1 MSKNCTPAA
10 SIRSTDAELT
20 LKLKLAIRNWEYGQC
35 ILWAE
40 CSSASGDATTSDKC
54 LSSVGPCQGSSQEL
68 FAKTDADVSSGTFTL
83 FAEDLDGEH
92 TVKAYYT
99 TNLLKTTF
107 YHATDTVANQF
118 YGFQEDDDDNGQK
131 IYIKQKGEFSLDF
144 SRYGTTN
151 SNQDDP
157 DAAYQWTFDELPGL
171 SELHL
176 HCGDQQVLQDLQKIE
191 ENGEHVFKWKCAT
204 VAGLGSCWEEVSLEV
219 PLSDVA
225 SLKFVLVDCGERN
238 ALRALEFEP
247 NIATASLR
255 LKGTCCSLAM
265 LPVALNP
272 TEEFSDFSENSGFS
286 LQQAEGMYCPTGL
299 DDSGRPSFKQTFSFK
314 PDATA
319 TGTLLYNRAEGK
331 WEVTESTNSWAVEA
345 DVVHPL
351 DLGDTELVSSGSQES
366 LHVMPMLD
374 FNSIFTGKGVE
385 ALATPETSSAVT
397 KWKTPPTL
405 LTFAA
410 DDPDYVPECQDKFHP
425 GDANFKRDEMNDN
438 AEGLWSDDPQNPAEN
453 PCAYIYS
460 TESYETGQSLQNVK
474 LGAGMSW
481 EPRDKVRSDPDY
493 GNDGSSGTAG
503 RGLTYRTVKECSDRE
518 ISREYD
524 LGDIQNFRDAVK
536 KGDAAIL
543 TGLESVA
550 ETISNNTRKLFE
562 FYLGQDQ
569 GGSDNPNLIVQGM
582 TRSLDEMK
590 QMVQSAQMHPLEA
603 TATTRT
609 INTFL
614 AHARSTGNSDLNAS
628 NLSSHLGHMS
638 SRVQKLRALVS
649 ETTSRKLTSSQYTA
663 VNVAEYVKSMTEVM
677 RSKAHTLGVF
687 HHRAVKSKEKHH
699 WLHKHAAEKS
709 AEDILA
715 EAQEDSIMLSLSSID
730 KTWWQLRATFDL
742 YFADTED
749 YLGAFKNA
757 LVALDGYTER
767 CSMSFLD
774 LKSAYAT
781 FARADAK
788 VHQTLQGVLDTEILK
803 RFARLDLATFNA
815 TAKLDGSPLKTLCA
829 RPDAKGSGQGGANVF
844 GSCAEWGTQIHQRPN
859 VSKDFQFAEVTA
871 GRPRRE
877 G

>member
-1 MSKNCTPAA
+1 MGAQLLLSYLNGVTQYVAGDQTDDTTSYDGLKLVTACDGATVLRGFSFGQDDNGVIKLGMSKNCTPAA

-272 TEEFSDFSENSGFS
+272 TEEFSDFSDSSGFS

-366 LHVMPMLD
+366 LHAMPMLD

-524 LGDIQNFRDAVK
+524 LGDIQNFRSLAESGTQATLSFASQLNDVWRAFAK
-536 KGDAAIL
+536 SNA
-543 TGLESVA
+543 GLQFLQA
-550 ETISNNTRKLFE
+550 FITYALNTA
-562 FYLGQDQ
+562 
-569 GGSDNPNLIVQGM
+569 S
-582 TRSLDEMK
+582 
-590 QMVQSAQMHPLEA
+590 
-603 TATTRT
+603 TATTHGFLCGT
-609 INTFL
+609 I
-614 AHARSTGNSDLNAS
+614 S
-628 NLSSHLGHMS
+628 
-638 SRVQKLRALVS
+638 
-649 ETTSRKLTSSQYTA
+649 
-663 VNVAEYVKSMTEVM
+663 
-677 RSKAHTLGVF
+677 
-687 HHRAVKSKEKHH
+687 
-699 WLHKHAAEKS
+699 
-709 AEDILA
+709 
-715 EAQEDSIMLSLSSID
+715 
-730 KTWWQLRATFDL
+730 
-742 YFADTED
+742 
-749 YLGAFKNA
+749 
-757 LVALDGYTER
+757 
-767 CSMSFLD
+767 
-774 LKSAYAT
+774 
-781 FARADAK
+781 
-788 VHQTLQGVLDTEILK
+788 
-803 RFARLDLATFNA
+803 
-815 TAKLDGSPLKTLCA
+815 
-829 RPDAKGSGQGGANVF
+829 
-844 GSCAEWGTQIHQRPN
+844 
-859 VSKDFQFAEVTA
+859 
-871 GRPRRE
+871 
-877 G
+877 